1 MSAEATSSD
10 NSSPRDL
17 HSVVLQTTLQE
28 ITTRPTDLQDCCVI
42 CLEEITEGCEAQP
55 CHHHNFDFL
64 CLATWLERQTACP
77 LCKTEIKEVRY
88 EFSDDR
94 KQWKTFKAPERPP
107 DKAGDTANASSSQQ
121 TRRYYSQARPRRPRP
136 HAPSTTRPNLSQDEA
151 ITRRR
156 HVYRHQ
162 LYSLHVGSNR
172 ISRYRDLTP
181 QMFASD
187 TELVS
192 RARTFLRRE
201 LQVFEFLSPDNDA
214 RPQDTDPVRRRRANN
229 AEFLLEYIIAILK
242 TVDMQGSMGQAEEL
256 IQEFLGRENTRLL
269 LHELRAWLRS
279 PYMSLES
286 WDRAVQYPDVT
297 PKRRRSQ
304 SPSTANRGES
314 STTTNSIYPSTW
326 RRDERRRYRRQ
337 PYESR
342 RLRNDQRLRE
352 ATERYSVD

>member
-1 MSAEATSSD
+1 MSLEAATGENSTS
-10 NSSPRDL
+10 RDL
-17 HSVVLQTTLQE
+17 HSAVLQTTLQE
-28 ITTRPTDLQDCCVI
+28 ISSRSTELQDCCVI

-55 CHHHNFDFL
+55 CHHHNFDYL
-64 CLATWLERQTACP
+64 CLVTWLEQQTACP

-88 EFSDDR
+88 DFSDDR
-94 KQWKTFKAPERPP
+94 QQWKTFKAPERLQEKPKAAGTSPP
-107 DKAGDTANASSSQQ
+107 SQQ
-121 TRRYYSQARPRRPRP
+121 TRRFYSQARPRRPRP
-136 HAPSTTRPNLSQDEA
+136 NAHPTRTFTPSQDEVIA
-151 ITRRR
+151 RRR
-156 HVYRHQ
+156 AVYRNQ

-181 QMFASD
+181 QLFASD
-187 TELVS
+187 AELVS

-201 LQVFEFLSPDNDA
+201 LQVFEFLSPDHDA
-214 RPQDTDPVRRRRANN
+214 RSQDADPVRRRRANN

-286 WDRAVQYPDVT
+286 WDRAVQYPDVV

-304 SPSTANRGES
+304 SPGTADRAGS
-314 STTTNSIYPSTW
+314 SEGAEGIYPSRW
-326 RRDERRRYRRQ
+326 RRDERRRYRRE

-342 RLRNDQRLRE
+342 RSRNDERLRE
-352 ATERYSVD
+352 ATARYTVD

>member
-1 MSAEATSSD
+1 MSAEAISSD
-10 NSSPRDL
+10 NSSSRDL

-64 CLATWLERQTACP
+64 CLATWLERQIACP

-88 EFSDDR
+88 EFSDER
-94 KQWKTFKAPERPP
+94 KQWKTFKAPERPS
-107 DKAGDTANASSSQQ
+107 DKAGDTTNAPSGQQ

-136 HAPSTTRPNLSQDEA
+136 YAPSTTRPNLSQDEA

-181 QMFASD
+181 QIFASD

-201 LQVFEFLSPDNDA
+201 LQVFEFLSPDHDA
-214 RPQDTDPVRRRRANN
+214 RPLDTDPVRRRRANN

-297 PKRRRSQ
+297 LKRRRSQ
-304 SPSTANRGES
+304 SRSAANRGES
-314 STTTNSIYPSTW
+314 STINSIYPSTW
-326 RRDERRRYRRQ
+326 RRDERQRHRRQ

-342 RLRNDQRLRE
+342 RSRNDQRLRE